1 LIFYP
6 LKNKPPGCTTTNK
19 KIKVDI
25 IIGYFKKTQ
34 GGAIVRVWKAIDKI
48 KNNVIYTTKKV
59 KCQFFTKL

>member
-25 IIGYFKKTQ
+25 IIGYSIKTQ
-34 GGAIVRVWKAIDKI
+34 GGAIMRVWKAIDKI
-48 KNNVIYTTKKV
+48 KNNVIYTTK
-59 KCQFFTKL
+59 